1 MKLIL
6 HAVLEADDGPEL
18 DINTGG
24 VLDTRLVVNPIKD
37 AFGIPVI
44 LHNVHVYTCIYRMF
58 YMKILIL
65 TLIIATSVL
74 E

>member
-18 DINTGG
+18 DINIGG

-44 LHNVHVYTCIYRMF
+44 LHNVHVYTCMF
-58 YMKILIL
+58 VYNDSNINFNYCNKF
-65 TLIIATSVL
+65 
-74 E
+74 